1 MDILFTPTTTQTKQ
15 VLSKISSTSQQI
27 KTLQDYC
34 RAFCCIKTKGTG
46 TVTVW
51 VN

>member
-1 MDILFTPTTTQTKQ
+1 MDILFTPTTQTKQ

-34 RAFCCIKTKGTG
+34 RAFTCVKSKGQG
-46 TVTVW
+46 TITIW
-51 VN
+51 LN